1 MSTYVLGSE
10 EREQQRLELQ
20 ASLLDPITERALRE
34 AGLRPGMRVLDLG
47 CGVGDVALL
56 ASRIVGQ
63 QGEVVAVDRDSAM
76 VETARQ
82 RLAER
87 GLAARVVEGDVVD
100 LSLKE
105 TAFDAAIGR
114 LVLLHLDDPVAA
126 VRAAAAHVRPGGLLA
141 FQDFTTA
148 DAHVH
153 PPLPVTQRTVDLII
167 ETLGRLGVDIHAG
180 HNLRAIFLAADLP
193 EPKLRLESL
202 VAGGADEPVFDWIAG
217 TAETLLP
224 EMERLGLTRVGE
236 IDPDRL
242 ARDMREE
249 VGAAR
254 GVVISPPL
262 VAAWAR
268 RA

>member
-63 QGEVVAVDRDSAM
+63 QGEVVAVD
-76 VETARQ
+76 
-82 RLAER
+82 
-87 GLAARVVEGDVVD
+87 

-148 DAHVH
+148 NAHVH
-153 PPLPVTQRTVDLII
+153 PPLPVTQRTVDLIV

-242 ARDMREE
+242 ARDLREE